1 MTLANNYNPT
11 RQLANGVTTS
21 FTFTYDMI
29 NSEYAAVYQEADGV
43 QTLVDP
49 GLYTVEFDVN
59 GGNVV
64 FKTAPAAGTYIV
76 VGRSVPLNQ
85 ETPYKT
91 SSGFPANRVE
101 ENLDKLTAITQQLAD
116 DSERSPKIPIG
127 MTGVDLNLPAPSAG
141 KALVW
146 NQEGDALT
154 NSSINLDDTVAEVTA
169 QADRAED
176 KADAAA
182 ASAAEALNS
191 QNAASLS
198 ESAAQTSASQAS
210 AIAAAAATSAGLAQ
224 DWATKTDGTVD
235 GEDYSAKYYA
245 LQATNVGMPLL
256 MSFWSDHLLQNMSFL
271 RSDTFSWQPGT
282 VYEAAYNE
290 LLTEYNN
297 PASMAQQDYA
307 SSNIEKVG
315 NIVDDKGIVYT
326 SGANYVRTNIPIS
339 FPSGKTWEVV
349 LKFKAGTPPQN
360 SSFAGLNTGST
371 SNRVLNFY
379 RQANSRK
386 ICVEL
391 GTGINTF
398 DIAIAT
404 AFQSPEIPADT
415 WYWIKVA
422 FTGSS
427 YQIFTS
433 DNGVFSENAD
443 SSLANSTSIGSSS
456 AAFNIG
462 TDYLLNFTSP
472 GITFDLNE
480 CHIKIDGNTVWSG
493 VNNISYKTTPK
504 GYKITDVAQEEMVED
519 IYDADGTSWYYI
531 LDTANTRFK
540 LPRRVTQMYLYFYAG
555 TFNDSAVEQTAGLN
569 AELFSGK
576 ADTDLNNVT
585 AAGKKSVVD
594 WVMPDYSA
602 GIAVNNATYTAPSKG
617 WVYVGI
623 QGWDVSVSVN
633 GTEQQSA
640 KSSQINS
647 YNATLTLPYMVDA
660 NDEIT
665 IAGYSTGL
673 NTPFITF
680 YPIKGANQNA

>member
-1 MTLANNYNPT
+1 MENTIILGSGQKIEVLFQDEVSLDIDCALRYIESGQKEIAAYVQNTAKP
-11 RQLANGVTTS
+11 QLDGV
-21 FTFTYDMI
+21 I
-29 NSEYAAVYQEADGV
+29 AQAEADMAV
-43 QTLVDP
+43 QIA
-49 GLYTVEFDVN
+49 
-59 GGNVV
+59 
-64 FKTAPAAGTYIV
+64 K
-76 VGRSVPLNQ
+76 
-85 ETPYKT
+85 
-91 SSGFPANRVE
+91 
-101 ENLDKLTAITQQLAD
+101 
-116 DSERSPKIPIG
+116 
-127 MTGVDLNLPAPSAG
+127 GVDDAASTASAAAAETINNSIG
-141 KALVW
+141 NANAQIEAYVAANITPDLDAAL
-146 NQEGDALT
+146 A
-154 NSSINLDDTVAEVTA
+154 SAENMA
-169 QADRAED
+169 QAAANSASSAAE
-176 KADAAA
+176 KASAAA
-182 ASAAEALNS
+182 ASASSAASVVNGFDSHAAAKQSDFDANAATKQQQVDAAASAALNS
-191 QNAASLS
+191 QTSAAASA
-198 ESAAQTSASQAS
+198 E
-210 AIAAAAATSAGLAQ
+210 LALN
-224 DWATKTDGTVD
+224 WAVKTDGMVD

-245 LQATNVGMPLL
+245 LQATSIGMPLL

-326 SGANYVRTNIPIS
+326 LGANYVRTNIPIS

-379 RQANSRK
+379 RPVNSRK

-398 DIAIAT
+398 DIAIGT

-462 TDYLLNFTSP
+462 TDYLLNLTSP

-540 LPRRVTQMYLYFYAG
+540 LPRRATQMYLYFYAG

-576 ADTDLNNVT
+576 ADTDLNNIT
-585 AAGKKSVVD
+585 AAGKETSVS

-623 QGWDVSVSVN
+623 QGGNISVSVN
-633 GTEQQSA
+633 GTGQQFA
-640 KSSQINS
+640 KPSLPNS

-665 IAGYSTGL
+665 ITGYSTGL
-673 NTPFITF
+673 NTPLITF